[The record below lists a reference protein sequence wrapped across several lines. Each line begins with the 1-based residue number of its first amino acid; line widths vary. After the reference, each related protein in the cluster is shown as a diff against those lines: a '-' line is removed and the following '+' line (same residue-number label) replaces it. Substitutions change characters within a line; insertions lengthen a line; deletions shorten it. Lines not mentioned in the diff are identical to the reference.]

1 MRFSAYAVAT
11 AIIASALV
19 IGLGSDYSFAG
30 KSRSAVVRV
39 SQAPSQPVSQPVKL
53 RYYGGPKSPMY
64 P

>member
-11 AIIASALV
+11 VIVASALV
-19 IGLGSDYSFAG
+19 IGLGSDCSFAG
-30 KSRSAVVRV
+30 KSRAVAVKV
-39 SQAPSQPVSQPVKL
+39 SQASTQPVKL

>member
-1 MRFSAYAVAT
+1 MRLSAYAVAA
-11 AIIASALV
+11 AIVASALV

-30 KSRSAVVRV
+30 KSRSVVAKV
-39 SQAPSQPVSQPVKL
+39 AQAPSQPVKL

>member
-1 MRFSAYAVAT
+1 MRFSAYSVA
-11 AIIASALV
+11 AIVASVLL

-30 KSRSAVVRV
+30 KSKSVVVRV
-39 SQAPSQPVSQPVKL
+39 SQASSLPVSQPVKL